1 MAVIY
6 DRKIRFSDADAQ
18 GVVFNANYLVY
29 WDDTNTDYFEE
40 MGVPWQEFT
49 DRGVD
54 MMAVNTTINHRKSA
68 VVGDVVETTSEVAGF
83 GRTSV
88 EFRLVSVNKATRD
101 VLAEGS
107 QIHVMIDAETS
118 RPTEIPE
125 WFRTEVEKFQGSSVP
140 DRPGSKR
147 YTAPPES
154 GLDRAYE
161 DFVIGEWEDFGSYHV
176 TKDEIIEFA
185 SMYDPQVFHLDGEAA
200 KDTMFGALV
209 ASGWHT
215 GAMMMRMT
223 VEEQID
229 QYHGMGS
236 PGMDEIRWI
245 VPVFPNDTLRARS
258 RATDKRPSQSKPD
271 RGVIFI
277 ETEVLN
283 QNDVVVMTAKSR
295 VIYMK
300 RGFGR
305 DPNRT

>member
-1 MAVIY
+1 MAVTY

-49 DRGVD
+49 ERGVD

-68 VVGDVVETTSEVAGF
+68 VVGDVVETTSEIAGF

-88 EFRLVSVNKATRD
+88 EFRLVSVNKTTRQ
-101 VLAEGS
+101 VLAEGT
-107 QIHVMIDAETS
+107 QIHVMIDAES
-118 RPTEIPE
+118 SKPTKIPA
-125 WFRTEVEKFQGSSVP
+125 WFRAEVEEFQGARVP
-140 DRPGSKR
+140 DRVGSKR
-147 YTAPPES
+147 YNAPPES

-161 DFVIGEWEDFGSYHV
+161 DFVVGEWEEFGSYRV
-176 TKDEIIEFA
+176 TKEEIIEFA
-185 SMYDPQVFHLDGEAA
+185 SMYDPQIFHLDGEAA

-215 GAMMMRMT
+215 GSMMMRMT

-245 VPVFPNDTLRARS
+245 VPVFPNDTLRCRT
-258 RATDKRPSQSKPD
+258 RASDKRPSKSKPD
-271 RGVIFI
+271 RGVVFI
-277 ETEVLN
+277 DTEVLN
-283 QNDVVVMTAKSR
+283 QDDVVVMTAKSR

-305 DPNRT
+305 KPKPS